1 MDSRKKKQTSRRL
14 ERKTQA
20 MQKRKD
26 VCGGPRLTEKALC
39 ICEAHSCDLSCGY
52 AHETFWNLSACHKQT
67 VSQAKLVLF

>member
-14 ERKTQA
+14 ERKAQA

-39 ICEAHSCDLSCGY
+39 ICEARSCGY

-67 VSQAKLVLF
+67 VSQAKLVFF